1 MRYLSSTQ
9 LSSCNY
15 GAYKIDEIVNLCKK
29 KGYVFQSSEIYS
41 PMAGFYDYGP
51 LGVELKSNLK
61 KLWWRDMVHR
71 REDVVGLDS
80 SIIAS
85 PAIWKASGMQ
95 QGLLF

>member
-1 MRYLSSTQ
+1 MSAKASA
-9 LSSCNY
+9 
-15 GAYKIDEIVNLCKK
+15 AYSMDDIVSLCKR

-51 LGVELKSNLK
+51 LGVELKNNIK
-61 KLWWRDMVHR
+61 KLWWRDMVQR

-85 PAIWKASGMQ
+85 PAIWNASGM
-95 QGLLF
+95 